1 MAAKKRSAKA
11 GTKKASPRG
20 SGSKVAGPTATAPVS
35 KKAKAESAAPV
46 QAKRPAKKAAKAAVA
61 GPAAVKAPAVA
72 RKPSVVAAKSPA
84 AKSPAAKAPA
94 RKKATAAR
102 RPATAALRAAQKAP
116 AKAPAAELTSTVRAG
131 DSAPSFELPDQQG
144 QVLSSESLAGQPYV
158 LYFYPKDDT
167 PGCTTEA
174 CGFRDAYP
182 ELESTGLRVIGVSP
196 DSVASHQKFVGKYGL
211 PFSLLSDASR
221 ELATAYGVWAL
232 KKNYG
237 REFMGIVRS
246 TFLVDGDGVVRKAW
260 RGVRV
265 NGHVA
270 EVQAAAAELG

>member
-11 GTKKASPRG
+11 AKKKASPRG
-20 SGSKVAGPTATAPVS
+20 SGSKGAGRS
-35 KKAKAESAAPV
+35 SAAPI
-46 QAKRPAKKAAKAAVA
+46 AKAKSAAPAKAKPPAKKSAKAAVA
-61 GPAAVKAPAVA
+61 SAVA
-72 RKPSVVAAKSPA
+72 RKAPA
-84 AKSPAAKAPA
+84 ATRKASAVAGKAPA

-116 AKAPAAELTSTVRAG
+116 AKAPAAELTSTLQAG

-144 QVLSSESLAGQPYV
+144 RVLSSESLSGQPYV

-246 TFLVDGDGVVRKAW
+246 TFLVDRDGVVRKVW